1 MPLLR
6 GGLTTAET
14 RIEYWHPCDLMN
26 SLPMT
31 RFLLLALAPLLTLG
45 CSRSHDHAHT
55 DAKSADGG
63 AHGHEAHSHGHA
75 HTAPHGG
82 LLVEVG
88 DHLFNVELVLDR
100 EAGRVA
106 AYILD
111 GHAENFVRI
120 AQPAIELRLREPAR
134 GLMLQAVANPATGE
148 TVGNTSQFEAT
159 APWLKESGSLVG
171 EIARLEIRG
180 ATFSGLSFSVKAS
193 TP

>member
-1 MPLLR
+1 
-6 GGLTTAET
+6 
-14 RIEYWHPCDLMN
+14 MN
-26 SLPMT
+26 SFSMF
-31 RFLLLALAPLLTLG
+31 RFLLLALVPLLTIG
-45 CSRSHDHAHT
+45 CSRSHDHSHA
-55 DAKSADGG
+55 DAKA
-63 AHGHEAHSHGHA
+63 AGHDAHSHGHA

-88 DHLFNVELVLDR
+88 DHQFNVELVLDR
-100 EAGRVA
+100 DTGRIA

-111 GHAENFVRI
+111 GHAEHFVRI

-134 GLMLQAVANPATGE
+134 GLMLQAVGNPATGE

-159 APWLKESGSLVG
+159 APWLKESGALTG

-180 ATFSGLSFSVKAS
+180 ATFSGLSFSLKPS